1 VLSRERPRLSRRLV
15 LQRALDAA
23 PHVRNRLRITRSNF
37 HRPVPNPEP
46 LGAAAREW
54 LGEPSP
60 EIVAAVNEKQRL
72 IATPSESWPDTGV
85 AWDAV
90 RAKLAAALEAFPVIE
105 RALSHAGT
113 PAEPGYLEVD
123 EATLRATFRY
133 ATRLRAR
140 YMVIDFLEGQGA
152 LDARLEAMLA

>member
-1 VLSRERPRLSRRLV
+1 M
-15 LQRALDAA
+15 
-23 PHVRNRLRITRSNF
+23 
-37 HRPVPNPEP
+37 PNPEP

-60 EIVAAVNEKQRL
+60 EIVAAVNESSGSSP
-72 IATPSESWPDTGV
+72 TPSESWPDTSV

-90 RAKLAAALEAFPVIE
+90 RAKLAPALEAFPVIE
-105 RALSHAGT
+105 RALLHAGI
-113 PAEPGYLEVD
+113 PAESGYLEVD

-140 YMVIDFLEGQGA
+140 YTVIDFLERQGA
-152 LDARLEAMLA
+152 LDAGLEAMLA